1 MSKKK
6 LWIIIGALVLVVV
19 AVLVV
24 LLCCNSKPAEEPEPE
39 VPTEQTEDARTVG
52 SSQEPEKTPDETA
65 SEEAPESAQILESEG
80 DLIITIPDDE
90 ESDGF

>member
-6 LWIIIGALVLVVV
+6 LWIMLAAV
-19 AVLVV
+19 AVLLVALFF
-24 LLCCNSKPAEEPEPE
+24 LLRGCGEKPAAETAEEL
-39 VPTEQTEDARTVG
+39 TEDTQKTESPLDA
-52 SSQEPEKTPDETA
+52 EKTEAETDP
-65 SEEAPESAQILESEG
+65 EENSTSAQLIESEG